1 MTTMTPERIKILRVK
16 LKIAQAEKTIRLRAK
31 NAADRGL
38 LKVERI
44 ITKLEGRLN
53 ENPQVMAQS

>member
-1 MTTMTPERIKILRVK
+1 MATMNPERVKMLQVK
-16 LKIAQAEKTIRLRAK
+16 LKAARAEKIIRQRTK

-44 ITKLEGRLN
+44 ISKLESRLN
-53 ENPQVMAQS
+53 ENSSIVAQP

>member
-1 MTTMTPERIKILRVK
+1 MATMTPERIKILRVK
-16 LKIAQAEKTIRLRAK
+16 LKAAQAEKIIRVRTK

-53 ENPQVMAQS
+53 ANT